1 MGKNRSYYDATH
13 FYGRIWTVCAVV
25 MLTLVPVGICVYFD
39 AWPPIT
45 NVLKGLLG
53 VAPIFWTIAV
63 IEIIPSVPMLG
74 TGGSYLGFV
83 TGNLSNLKV
92 PCALN
97 AMEAADVKPG
107 TEEGEVVST
116 IAIAVSAVVTTV
128 IIALGVLCLSFLE
141 PFLQSETMA
150 PAFDNILPALFGG
163 LAVVY
168 VSKNWKIALAPL
180 IFMVLLFILVPSL
193 ANSVGVLVPVG
204 AIIALVVSR
213 ILYKRNL
220 L

>member
-63 IEIIPSVPMLG
+63 IEIITYVPMLG

-97 AMEAADVKPG
+97 AMEGIRARM
-107 TEEGEVVST
+107 
-116 IAIAVSAVVTTV
+116 
-128 IIALGVLCLSFLE
+128 LE
-141 PFLQSETMA
+141 L
-150 PAFDNILPALFGG
+150 
-163 LAVVY
+163 
-168 VSKNWKIALAPL
+168 
-180 IFMVLLFILVPSL
+180 
-193 ANSVGVLVPVG
+193 
-204 AIIALVVSR
+204 
-213 ILYKRNL
+213 
-220 L
+220 